1 MHMLLLV
8 EGRGEGGKRGEGERV
23 VCWKHVGR
31 GMRVGNQTGTLS
43 LSHSESSTSSTSKPS
58 PRNWRL
64 FVGFFPL
71 P

>member
-1 MHMLLLV
+1 MHMLLLS
-8 EGRGEGGKRGEGERV
+8 GGGGARGEARGGKRV

-31 GMRVGNQTGTLS
+31 GMRVGNQTGALS
-43 LSHSESSTSSTSKPS
+43 LSHSSTSSTSKPS

-64 FVGFFPL
+64 LVGFFPL